1 MTQASFKD
9 FWATLALAVLVGLLL
24 VGKLAGAEFVNAFT
38 WLMSVYL
45 LGQAAG
51 VVAQGWMAQSVSKAQ
66 LSVQA
71 AAKSQAVNGG

>member
-9 FWATLALAVLVGLLL
+9 GWATLALAVLVGLFW

-38 WLMSVYL
+38 WLVSVYL

-71 AAKSQAVNGG
+71 AAKP